1 MIAPARIRVKQ
12 AGKQGIIE
20 GFQAIPTRS
29 IPDETALELVGCFG
43 LCYYMNMRSM
53 LQSEYTGF
61 LKIFDEI
68 GMPLFVINADR
79 TIAACNDSAVRVFG
93 WRREEVINAALGRFL
108 SLEALLPALDRPAEA
123 SSTRP
128 LSTTCFRRSGPS
140 FSSRV
145 SVLANADLSPGRLLV
160 VVRDTPDEA
169 QPGCTPPDK
178 VARVDLISELG
189 SIINSSLSI
198 GTIFRMVVSELKKLI
213 SYDRASLLLY
223 QQPSDSLLIFAL
235 DTQMRTTM
243 KKGVRAPIEGTSAG
257 WVVRNNKPWI
267 SSDLETTAFPLD
279 RKLLLEGIR
288 STISIPLFHDRML
301 GVFNFDSTMP
311 GRYGERDL
319 EVLLP
324 VAKHIAIA
332 LENALLFEEISR
344 EKKEWERTFDAITD
358 MVWIEDGHQQVIR
371 ANRALLART
380 GFTEREI
387 GSKVCGELLDRIGI
401 SLGICCL
408 CSETKTTLRPTTL
421 ELTGKAGT
429 LFNFWA
435 YPLLDDEG
443 RLYAIVHYLKDVTAN
458 RRIEQQLVRSDK
470 LASLGTLVAGI
481 AHEINNPLGIIAGY
495 AEALLDRAKDPSLA
509 SAAEFRDFPEY
520 LRTIHSEIF
529 RCKTILKSLLEFA
542 RPSAGTFREI
552 DINEVIKEVLLLLQH
567 HSARLKHTLSL
578 DLDRDLPKLRADAGS
593 LRQVLMNLLLNAISF
608 TPEGGTIRITTG
620 PDSGGRIRLAVS
632 DTGIGIPAENLGKIF
647 DPFFTTRSVGE
658 GAGLGLTISHRIV
671 EEHGGTIDVE
681 SAPGRGTTFLI
692 RLPAMEPAG

>member
-1 MIAPARIRVKQ
+1 MKSV
-12 AGKQGIIE
+12 
-20 GFQAIPTRS
+20 
-29 IPDETALELVGCFG
+29 
-43 LCYYMNMRSM
+43 
-53 LQSEYTGF
+53 LQSEYAGL
-61 LKIFDEI
+61 LKAFDEM

-79 TIAACNDSAVRVFG
+79 TIADCNDSAPRVFG
-93 WRREEVINAALGRFL
+93 FRRDEVINAPLKRFL
-108 SLEALLPALDRPAEA
+108 SLEALVPALERPGEA
-123 SSTRP
+123 RSTRA
-128 LSTTCFRRSGPS
+128 LSTTCYRRSGPP

-145 SVLANADLSPGRLLV
+145 SVLAYTDLFPDRLLV

-169 QPGCTPPDK
+169 PPQCTPPDR

-198 GTIFRMVVSELKKLI
+198 GTIFRMVVSELRKLI
-213 SYDRASLLLY
+213 AYDRASLLLY
-223 QQPSDSLLIFAL
+223 QEQDDSLLIFAL
-235 DTQMRTTM
+235 DTEMRTTM

-257 WVVRNNKPWI
+257 WVVRNNRPWI
-267 SSDLETTAFPLD
+267 SPDLEMTAFPLD
-279 RKLLLEGIR
+279 RKLLAEGIR

-311 GRYGERDL
+311 FRYAERDL
-319 EVLLP
+319 DVLLP
-324 VAKHIAIA
+324 VAKHIAVA

-401 SLGICCL
+401 PITDCCL

-421 ELTGKAGT
+421 ELTGNAGT

-458 RRIEQQLVRSDK
+458 KRIEQQLVRSDK

-578 DLDRDLPKLRADAGS
+578 DLNRDLPKLRADAGS
-593 LRQVLMNLLLNAISF
+593 LRQLLMNLLLNAIAF
-608 TPEGGTIRITTG
+608 TPEGGKISITTG
-620 PDSGGRIRLAVS
+620 PDSNSRIRLSVS
-632 DTGIGIPAENLGKIF
+632 DTGVGIPAEHLGKIF

-658 GAGLGLTISHRIV
+658 GAGLGLTICHRIV

-692 RLPAMEPAG
+692 RLPAMR